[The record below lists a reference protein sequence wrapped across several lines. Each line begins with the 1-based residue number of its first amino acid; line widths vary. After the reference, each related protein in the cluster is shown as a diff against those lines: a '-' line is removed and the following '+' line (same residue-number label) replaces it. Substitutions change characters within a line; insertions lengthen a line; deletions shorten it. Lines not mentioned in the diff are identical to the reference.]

1 MGILDIKRII
11 FFNIK
16 YNKCFKILL
25 AFTSFAKVGKEQM
38 WLIFD
43 SFILGILVCFM
54 LGEY

>member
-1 MGILDIKRII
+1 MGILDIKRIM